1 MQSTGDGR
9 APPSAEAGAA
19 RDPKADAPAAGADA
33 DLLESLRALGAS
45 GRAGLGAAGDTAKA
59 LRSLV
64 AADISLARSAL
75 GRALALM
82 GVAIAFGGSAWLLL
96 MATLIVFLSRTL
108 GMPWSLALLLSALL
122 SLAVTAWAG
131 WQAVR
136 YFEHTRM
143 QATRRQLARLG
154 IGELADFTPAP
165 GSPESARE
173 ATRRWPPDAP
183 GGDAPKKDE
192 RGVDLTPP

>member
-1 MQSTGDGR
+1 MQAMGDER
-9 APPSAEAGAA
+9 PPQPPGGGDAGAGEE
-19 RDPKADAPAAGADA
+19 DAAAQAA
-33 DLLESLRALGAS
+33 PDLLESLRQLGDT

-108 GMPWSLALLLSALL
+108 GVPWSLALLLTALL

-154 IGELADFTPAP
+154 IGELADVTPTP

-173 ATRRWPPDAP
+173 AARRWPPEGP
-183 GGDAPKKDE
+183 GAGKDE

>member
-1 MQSTGDGR
+1 MQATGDER
-9 APPSAEAGAA
+9 EPQPPGEDPPPAGAA
-19 RDPKADAPAAGADA
+19 P
-33 DLLESLRALGAS
+33 DLLESLRQLGDT
-45 GRAGLGAAGDTAKA
+45 GRASLGAAGDTAKA

-82 GVAIAFGGSAWLLL
+82 GVAVAFGGSAWLLL
-96 MATLIVFLSRTL
+96 MATLIVFLNRSL
-108 GMPWSLALLLSALL
+108 GMPWSLALLLSATL
-122 SLAVTAWAG
+122 SLVVTGWAG
-131 WQAVR
+131 WLAVR

-154 IGELADFTPAP
+154 IGELADITPTP

-173 ATRRWPPDAP
+173 ATRRWPPDQP
-183 GGDAPKKDE
+183 GGHKDE
-192 RGVDLTPP
+192 RGIDVTPP